1 MPKTSDDLAIR
12 ALSIL
17 NKVQAGQEPYAE
29 DVAAVKAVIG
39 PLVAQLGL
47 DGVTY
52 VGDEDEI
59 DDAVFL
65 PLARRL
71 ALEVAP
77 DFGLPAVDE
86 ATINAADRPL
96 RRLSAA
102 RPSDQVI
109 PAEYF

>member
-1 MPKTSDDLAIR
+1 MPKTSDELATR

-17 NKVQAGQEPYAE
+17 GVLQAGQAPSAE
-29 DVAAVKAVIG
+29 DLAVVKAVIS

-47 DGVTY
+47 EGITY

-86 ATINAADRPL
+86 MTIQAANRPL
-96 RRLSAA
+96 RLLAAA
-102 RPSDQVI
+102 RPTSEVI